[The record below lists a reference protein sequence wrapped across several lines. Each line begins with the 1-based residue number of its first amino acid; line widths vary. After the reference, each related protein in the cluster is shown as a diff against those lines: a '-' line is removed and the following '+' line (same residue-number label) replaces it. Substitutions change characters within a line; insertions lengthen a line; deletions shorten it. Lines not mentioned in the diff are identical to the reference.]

1 MADSNSPATQ
11 NSLPQDNNT
20 ATPMASSG
28 GAQRRKLPSPQ
39 ELVSHYESQGLT
51 SHDASIKVIEDLQ
64 NALVRIISSGRG
76 KKDKLL
82 VDTSRKIDATN
93 TRLAILD
100 LKLDSKPGYAQTFA
114 LGLASGSVLN
124 GIGAVMPHVFGALA
138 NIWSSGKVRK
148 ADNVLELLNKDIHA
162 EAPAFWMVSRELARV
177 IGKGST
183 GDV

>member
-124 GIGAVMPHVFGALA
+124 GIGAVMPHVFGAIA
-138 NIWSSGKVRK
+138 NIWSS
-148 ADNVLELLNKDIHA
+148 
-162 EAPAFWMVSRELARV
+162 VS
-177 IGKGST
+177 KFTKHSS
-183 GDV
+183 